1 MSTGKLSSTY
11 SEKTTWDGG
20 ESSEKKAEKVW
31 DEALW
36 DNSPTICFAMDREG
50 VIRSINQWGARELG
64 YEVGELLGRSIL
76 TIIVPEEREKI
87 QAELLNFFDK
97 KEESLKPIKQIR
109 IKIRLEGKEG
119 KIKEVELLGNRL
131 KQKLEEGGFKEEE
144 LMVGAMVLESEKAE
158 AEGVE
163 MSPLEKQIRQTLSLL
178 HTTLESTA
186 DGIIAVSPDG
196 DAISFNQKFLEMWQL
211 PTEFMLPGVQE
222 KRLAILQEQLKD
234 PEGFLTR
241 VKELYDNPEVESVE
255 VLELKDGRIFERY
268 TQPQWLGENI
278 VGRVWCYRDITEAKL
293 TERALQKQAVKERLI
308 LESLARIRSS
318 LDLNAILQTT
328 VDEVREFLEVDR
340 AIVFRFFQD
349 WRGVVAVES
358 VRDKSFS
365 ILNEV
370 IYDPCFGESYII
382 PYKKGRIMAT
392 EDVYNADIT
401 DCHLNLL
408 STYQVKA
415 NLVVPI
421 LQGVNCGELKE
432 EKLDNSQAE
441 GMPTVSSPMPKLWG
455 LLIAHHC
462 CGARKWQQ
470 LEIDLLRQLATQ
482 VGIALYQS
490 QLYEQLEKANQE
502 LQRLANLDGLTQVA
516 NRRRFDRFLLQE
528 CGRVGRGPLSLILC
542 DIDCFKAYND
552 TYGHQ
557 AGDVCL
563 QRVAGAIRD
572 AVDVPRGL
580 VARYGGE
587 ELVVVLPNT
596 ELPRA
601 VEVAEKIRKAVRR
614 LGIVHVRSSASDR
627 VTLSLGVATTSKK
640 DCTPEI
646 LISEADLALY
656 EAKKG
661 GRDRIVTAGG

>member
-1 MSTGKLSSTY
+1 MSTRKLSSSY
-11 SEKTTWDGG
+11 SEKTTSGDG

-31 DEALW
+31 DQALC
-36 DNSPTICFAMDREG
+36 DNLPTICVAMDREG
-50 VIRSINQWGARELG
+50 IIRNINKWGARELG
-64 YEVGELLGRSIL
+64 YEVAELVDRSIL
-76 TIIVPEEREKI
+76 TIIVPEEREKM
-87 QAELLNFFDK
+87 QAELLRFFDK
-97 KEESLKPIKQIR
+97 QSVKQIR
-109 IKIRLEGKEG
+109 AKIRLEGKEG

-131 KQKLEEGGFKEEE
+131 TQKLKERGLKEEDF
-144 LMVGAMVLESEKAE
+144 MVGVMVLESEKTE
-158 AEGVE
+158 AEGVG
-163 MSPLEKQIRQTLSLL
+163 MPPLEKQIRRTLSLL

-186 DGIIAVSPDG
+186 DGIIAVNPDG
-196 DAISFNQKFLEMWQL
+196 NAISFNQKFLEMWQL

-222 KRLAILQEQLKD
+222 KRLGLLQEQLKD

-268 TQPQWLGENI
+268 TQPQWLGEKI
-278 VGRVWCYRDITEAKL
+278 IGRVWCYRDITEAKL
-293 TERALQKQAVKERLI
+293 TERALQKQAAKERLI

-340 AIVFRFFQD
+340 AVVFRFFED

-365 ILNEV
+365 ILNEI

-382 PYKKGRIMAT
+382 PYQQGRIMAT
-392 EDVYNADIT
+392 EDVYNAGLS

-408 STYQVKA
+408 SRYRVKA

-421 LQGVNCGELKE
+421 LQGVNSGELKE
-432 EKLDNSQAE
+432 EKSENCQAE
-441 GMPTVSSPMPKLWG
+441 SMPKLWG

-462 CGARKWQQ
+462 SNSRKWQQ
-470 LEIDLLRQLATQ
+470 LEVDLLKQLATQ

-490 QLYEQLEKANQE
+490 QLYQQLEKANQE

-516 NRRRFDRFLLQE
+516 NRRRFDRFLWQE
-528 CGRVGRGPLSLILC
+528 CGRVGGGPLSLILC
-542 DIDCFKAYND
+542 DIDCFKPYND

-563 QRVAGAIRD
+563 QKVAGAIRD

-601 VEVAEKIRKAVRR
+601 VEVAEEIRRAVRM
-614 LGIVHVRSSASDR
+614 LGIVHAKSSAGDR
-627 VTLSLGVATTSKK
+627 ITLSLGVATTSMKN
-640 DCTPEI
+640 CTPEM
-646 LISEADLALY
+646 LIAEADSALY
-656 EAKKG
+656 EAKKA

>member
-1 MSTGKLSSTY
+1 MSKGKLSSTY
-11 SEKTTWDGG
+11 SEKTTWGDG
-20 ESSEKKAEKVW
+20 ESLEKEAGKVW
-31 DEALW
+31 DEVLC
-36 DNSPTICFAMDREG
+36 DNLPTICFAIDREG
-50 VIRSINQWGARELG
+50 VIRNINKWGARELG
-64 YEVGELLGRSIL
+64 YQVAELLERSIL
-76 TIIVPEEREKI
+76 TIIVPEEREKM

-97 KEESLKPIKQIR
+97 KEESLKRIKEIR

-119 KIKEVELLGNRL
+119 KIKEVELLGNRF
-131 KQKLEEGGFKEEE
+131 KQKLQERGLKEED
-144 LMVGAMVLESEKAE
+144 LMVGVMVLESEKIE
-158 AEGVE
+158 VEGVG
-163 MSPLEKQIRQTLSLL
+163 MPPLEKQIRQTLSLL

-196 DAISFNQKFLEMWQL
+196 NAISFNQKFLEMWQL

-222 KRLAILQEQLKD
+222 KRLALLQEQLKY
-234 PEGFLTR
+234 PEGFLAR

-268 TQPQWLGENI
+268 TQPQWLGEKI

-293 TERALQKQAVKERLI
+293 TERALQKQAAKERLI

-328 VDEVREFLEVDR
+328 VDEVREFLGVDR
-340 AIVFRFFQD
+340 AVVFRFFED

-382 PYKKGRIMAT
+382 PYQRGRIMAT
-392 EDVYNADIT
+392 EDVYNAGIS

-408 STYQVKA
+408 SRYRVKA

-421 LQGVNCGELKE
+421 LQGVNCGELEE

-441 GMPTVSSPMPKLWG
+441 NMPKVNSPGPKLWG

-462 CGARKWQQ
+462 CCERRWQQ
-470 LEIDLLRQLATQ
+470 LEVDLLKQLATQ

-490 QLYEQLEKANQE
+490 QLYQQLEKANQE

-528 CGRVGRGPLSLILC
+528 CGRVGGGPLSLILC

-563 QRVAGAIRD
+563 QKVAGAIRD
-572 AVDVPRGL
+572 AVNVPRGL

-596 ELPRA
+596 ELSRA
-601 VEVAEKIRKAVRR
+601 VEVAEEIRRAVRM
-614 LGIVHVRSSASDR
+614 LGIVHAKSSAGDR
-627 VTLSLGVATTSKK
+627 ITLSLGVATTSMR
-640 DCTPEI
+640 DCTPEM
-646 LISEADLALY
+646 LIAEADLALY

-661 GRDRIVTAGG
+661 GRDRIVTAAG

>member
-1 MSTGKLSSTY
+1 MSKAKLSSTY
-11 SEKTTWDGG
+11 SEKTTWGNR
-20 ESSEKKAEKVW
+20 ESSEKKAEKAW
-31 DEALW
+31 DEALC
-36 DNSPTICFAMDREG
+36 DNLPTICFAMDREG
-50 VIRSINQWGARELG
+50 VIRNINKWGARELG
-64 YEVGELLGRSIL
+64 YEVAQLLGRSIL
-76 TIIVPEEREKI
+76 TLIVPEDREQI
-87 QAELLNFFDK
+87 QGELLSFFDK

-119 KIKEVELLGNRL
+119 KIQEVELLGNLL
-131 KQKLEEGGFKEEE
+131 KQKLQERDLKEEE
-144 LMVGAMVLESEKAE
+144 LMVCVMVLESEKTE
-158 AEGVE
+158 AKGVK
-163 MSPLEKQIRQTLSLL
+163 MPPLEKQIRQTLSLL

-186 DGIIAVSPDG
+186 DGIIAVNPDG
-196 DAISFNQKFLEMWQL
+196 NAISFNQKFLEMWQL
-211 PTEFMLPGVQE
+211 PTEFMLPGVQD
-222 KRLAILQEQLKD
+222 KRLALLQEQLKD
-234 PEGFLTR
+234 PKGFLAR

-268 TQPQWLGENI
+268 TQPQWLGDKI

-293 TERALQKQAVKERLI
+293 TERALQKQAAKERLI
-308 LESLARIRSS
+308 WESLARIRSS
-318 LDLNAILQTT
+318 LDLNAIVQTT

-340 AIVFRFFQD
+340 ALVFRFFED

-358 VRDKSFS
+358 VKDKSFS

-370 IYDPCFGESYII
+370 IYDPCFSENYII
-382 PYKKGRIMAT
+382 PYQQGRIMAT
-392 EDVYNADIT
+392 EDVYNAGIT

-408 STYQVKA
+408 SRYQVKA

-421 LQGVNCGELKE
+421 LQRVNSGELEE

-441 GMPTVSSPMPKLWG
+441 RPKLWG

-462 CGARKWQQ
+462 SNSRKWQQ
-470 LEIDLLRQLATQ
+470 LEVDLLKQLATQ
-482 VGIALYQS
+482 VGIAIYQS
-490 QLYEQLEKANQE
+490 QLYQQLEKANQE

-528 CGRVGRGPLSLILC
+528 CGRVAGGPLSLILC

-563 QRVAGAIRD
+563 QKVAGAIRD
-572 AVDVPRGL
+572 AVDVPLGL

-601 VEVAEKIRKAVRR
+601 VEVAEEIRKAVRT
-614 LGIVHVRSSASDR
+614 LGIVHAKSSASDR
-627 VTLSLGVATTSKK
+627 VTLSLGVATTSIK
-640 DCTPEI
+640 DCTPEM
-646 LISEADLALY
+646 LIAEADMALY

-661 GRDRIVTAGG
+661 GRDRIVTAAG